1 MMVVGAAMPDASLP
15 AAAARARACRVECLF
30 SSAQV
35 AACVRHLAG
44 RISADYA
51 GQHPLLIGVL
61 KGAWLFMADL
71 VRQLTIPV
79 CCDFVRVS
87 SYGAGT
93 ITSGQ
98 PRLLLDVGEPVTGR
112 HVLVVDDII
121 DTGISVSWLLERLR
135 ERQPA
140 SLRLCSLLDK
150 PSRRRVAVQ
159 ADYVGFEIPDRFVVG
174 YGIDYAEQFR
184 ELPYIGYV
192 TDHE

>member
-1 MMVVGAAMPDASLP
+1 MIVGASMPDSSLP
-15 AAAARARACRVECLF
+15 AAATRARACHVECLF
-30 SSAQV
+30 SAEQV

-51 GQHPLLIGVL
+51 GQHPLVIGVL

-79 CCDFVRVS
+79 CCEFVRVS
-87 SYGAGT
+87 SYGTGT

-98 PRLLLDVGEPVTGR
+98 PRLLLDVGESVTGR

-150 PSRRRVAVQ
+150 PSRRRVPVQ
-159 ADYVGFEIPDRFVVG
+159 ADYIGFEIPDRFVVG